1 VVKAVEELL
10 KNKTKKKLQKINI
23 LSHTSCIF
31 HWLYSIIDFIKFK
44 VGDMSTKKYSTSF
57 RDKMKFRSQKTKP
70 TIPAIAALIPT
81 LVLLV
86 T

>member
-1 VVKAVEELL
+1 MVKAVEELG
-10 KNKTKKKLQKINI
+10 KNKTKKKLQKIDI
-23 LSHTSCIF
+23 LSHNSCIF

-44 VGDMSTKKYSTSF
+44 ARDMSMKKYSTSF

-70 TIPAIAALIPT
+70 TIPAITALLPK